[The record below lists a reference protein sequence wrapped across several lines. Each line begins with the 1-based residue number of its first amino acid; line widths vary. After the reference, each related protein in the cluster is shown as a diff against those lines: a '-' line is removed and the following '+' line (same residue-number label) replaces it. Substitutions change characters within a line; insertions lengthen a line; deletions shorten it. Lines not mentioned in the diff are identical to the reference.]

1 MGKVSNVKINLWFEA
16 FNHNLVIHTEHWFQI
31 ALHDYNIISLQVLNI
46 CFSVYHS
53 TKSIISKCM
62 QVSFE
67 ICCDSINREA
77 IQGFQQIFNSLFS
90 HWKRKSRV
98 WSLELCGSAH
108 LTWLGVVGL
117 VHSFLKIKSNRYL
130 ANAFYIILS
139 LLCAD
144 CSISKYLASTIVSQ
158 NKLWHFS
165 GMQL

>member
-31 ALHDYNIISLQVLNI
+31 ALHDYNIISLQVNI

-62 QVSFE
+62 QYKFHLKFVVIVSTGKQFKGF
-67 ICCDSINREA
+67 NR
-77 IQGFQQIFNSLFS
+77 FLTHSKFS

-108 LTWLGVVGL
+108 LTWLGVVRL
-117 VHSFLKIKSNRYL
+117 VHSFLKMKSNRYL

-139 LLCAD
+139 LLNIKV
-144 CSISKYLASTIVSQ
+144 SSKHKIVSQ